1 MSRIHALL
9 FAGVAV
15 TACDAPTDTLPLTN
29 AITAPGTV
37 VVTVDR
43 ATYTWEEAQTQGIR
57 GKIKNTG
64 SSPVYSSIGD
74 AFNSSLEQ
82 DPLLIAYGSDGAIE
96 RKNGENVWAAVET
109 AVAIEGT
116 RFVLLRPGQEYHFIA
131 HVAGASRPGTYRV
144 SVTYRSRIN
153 DEERATIGVDYS
165 AGFDIR

>member
-1 MSRIHALL
+1 MSRIHALW
-9 FAGVAV
+9 FAAVAV
-15 TACDAPTDTLPLTN
+15 TACEAPSDTLPLPN
-29 AITAPGTV
+29 AITVAGTV
-37 VVTVDR
+37 LVTMDK

-82 DPLLIAYGSDGAIE
+82 DPLLIAQGSDGAIE

-116 RFVLLRPGQEYHFIA
+116 RFVLLRPGQEYRFIA
-131 HVAGASRPGTYRV
+131 HVAGVRRPGTYRV
-144 SVTYRSRIN
+144 SITYRSTIN
-153 DEERATIGVDYS
+153 G
-165 AGFDIR
+165 G